1 MPNTAIRIADTVA
14 VATETYRAPK
24 RPGVV
29 KPGSAVFEI
38 RTTKRKIGN
47 RR

>member
-1 MPNTAIRIADTVA
+1 MPNAAMRIADTVA
-14 VATETYRAPK
+14 VTTETYRAPK

-29 KPGSAVFEI
+29 KPASADFEI
-38 RTTKRKIGN
+38 RTTKMKIGS

>member
-1 MPNTAIRIADTVA
+1 METVA

-24 RPGVV
+24 RPGLV
-29 KPGSAVFEI
+29 KPGWADFEI
-38 RTTKRKIGN
+38 RTTKRKIGS